1 MGIPPS
7 EHSIN
12 IILERTWGV
21 GAPGGLGWPRLIL
34 GALAAFPLLEFYQL
48 SLSLGSLVSGLWS
61 VVSGLGSVV
70 SGLWSLVFGLWSLVS
85 GLWSLV
91 SGLWSLISG
100 LWSLVSGLWSLSL
113 SLSLVSGRW
122 SLGLQHVPCNTSAG
136 AASAQR
142 AQAASVFLRQSHGR
156 SSFAAGAMAWRE
168 SRLPSHVG
176 AAQSL
181 GFTRGLATE

>member
-100 LWSLVSGLWSLSL
+100 LWSLISGFSLSGLWSL
-113 SLSLVSGRW
+113 VSR
-122 SLGLQHVPCNTSAG
+122 STARTLQH
-136 AASAQR
+136 
-142 AQAASVFLRQSHGR
+142 
-156 SSFAAGAMAWRE
+156 
-168 SRLPSHVG
+168 
-176 AAQSL
+176 
-181 GFTRGLATE
+181 

>member
-48 SLSLGSLVSGLWS
+48 SLSLSRVSGFWSLVSGLWS
-61 VVSGLGSVV
+61 RVC
-70 SGLWSLVFGLWSLVS
+70 GLWSLVS

-91 SGLWSLISG
+91 SGLWPLVFGLGSLVSD
-100 LWSLVSGLWSLSL
+100 LWSLVSGLWFLSL
-113 SLSLVSGRW
+113 WSLVV
-122 SLGLQHVPCNTSAG
+122 GLSVYSTYLATLVHG
-136 AASAQR
+136 AANAQR
-142 AQAASVFLRQSHGR
+142 AQAASVFLRHSHGR
-156 SSFAAGAMAWRE
+156 SGFTAGAMAWRE
-168 SRLPSHVG
+168 SRLLFRAG

-181 GFTRGLATE
+181 GFARGLATE

>member
-48 SLSLGSLVSGLWS
+48 SLSLSR
-61 VVSGLGSVV
+61 V

-100 LWSLVSGLWSLSL
+100 LWSLVSGFSLSGLWSL
-113 SLSLVSGRW
+113 VSR
-122 SLGLQHVPCNTSAG
+122 STARTLQH
-136 AASAQR
+136 
-142 AQAASVFLRQSHGR
+142 
-156 SSFAAGAMAWRE
+156 
-168 SRLPSHVG
+168 
-176 AAQSL
+176 
-181 GFTRGLATE
+181 